1 MGKGK
6 ALLLGSSLLLAGSSL
21 ANSSD
26 LFETTDLGSA
36 KEVQIKILDLNE
48 VSDTDIVLSP
58 AELCCAYGDPVDFR
72 KQSRKWKRQDRRN
85 KRKDKRKSK

>member
-21 ANSSD
+21 ANGSD
-26 LFETTDLGSA
+26 LFKTTDLGSA
-36 KEVQIKILDLNE
+36 KEIQTKILDLNE

-58 AELCCAYGDPVDFR
+58 AELCCAYGNPIDFR
-72 KQSRKWKRQDRRN
+72 KQSRKWKRQDKRS
-85 KRKDKRKSK
+85 KRKNNKKSK